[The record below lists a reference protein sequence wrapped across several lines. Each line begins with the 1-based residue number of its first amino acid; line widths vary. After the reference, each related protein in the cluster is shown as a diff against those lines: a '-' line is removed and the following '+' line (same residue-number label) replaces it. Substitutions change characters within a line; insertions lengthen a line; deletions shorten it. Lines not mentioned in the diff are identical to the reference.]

1 MNDMMKM
8 IRFDFISVSRLT
20 VPYAAIFVVVSIIA
34 SLFGLTFGILCSV
47 NFVMIIAPIQGINNS
62 SCKKLYGMLPVRRS
76 SVIKA
81 LFTEIFVTMFIGEL
95 LSFLCLFLCRISS
108 LYNILPEKLSQ
119 IARNYSKLPESK
131 YMKMYLFAAAAFA
144 FLTIVLCFA
153 QMRSEIKNMEAAIRE
168 FLIIVAVLAVAA
180 TIISFM
186 IYNRK
191 LLALKDI
198 LLPPT
203 TAGKWLS
210 VAVLNAVTLA
220 AAYIF
225 CTVTVKKASDKEL

>member
-8 IRFDFISVSRLT
+8 IRFDLITVSRLT
-20 VPYAAIFVVVSIIA
+20 VPYIAIFVVVSIIA
-34 SLFGLTFGILCSV
+34 SLFGLTFGILCVVS
-47 NFVMIIAPIQGINNS
+47 FVMIIAPIQGINNS
-62 SCKKLYGMLPVRRS
+62 SCKRLYGMLPVRRS
-76 SVIKA
+76 TVIKA

-95 LSFLCLFLCRISS
+95 LSFLCLFIGRSSS
-108 LYNILPEKLSQ
+108 LYKILPEKLSY
-119 IARNYSKLPESK
+119 AASNFSKMPESK

-153 QMRSEIKNMEAAIRE
+153 QMRSEIKNMEAAIHE
-168 FLIIVAVLAVAA
+168 FLVIVAVFAAAA
-180 TIISFM
+180 TFISVM
-186 IYNRK
+186 IYNKK

-210 VAVLNAVTLA
+210 IAVLNAVTLA
-220 AAYIF
+220 AAYLF
-225 CTVTVKKASDKEL
+225 CTITVKKASTKEL

>member
-8 IRFDFISVSRLT
+8 IRFDLISVSSLT
-20 VPYAAIFVVVSIIA
+20 VPYVAIFVVVSIIA
-34 SLFGLTFGILCSV
+34 SLFGLTFGILCGL

-62 SCKKLYGMLPVRRS
+62 SCKRLYGMLPVRRS
-76 SVIKA
+76 AVIKA

-95 LSFLCLFLCRISS
+95 LSFLCLFIGRSSS
-108 LYNILPEKLSQ
+108 LYKMLPENLSR
-119 IARNYSKLPESK
+119 IASNYSELPESK

-153 QMRSEIKNMEAAIRE
+153 QMRSEIINMEAAIRE
-168 FLIIVAVLAVAA
+168 FLIIVTVFAAV
-180 TIISFM
+180 TTFISVM
-186 IYNRK
+186 IYNEK
-191 LLALKDI
+191 LRALKDI

-210 VAVLNAVTLA
+210 IAILNAVTLA

-225 CTVTVKKASDKEL
+225 CTVTVKKASNKEL